1 MTAPIERL
9 RFKRTAPAQPTPNDL
24 VDVLWDESSGSFVS
38 QTEDGSRSPLGGGA
52 EVTNAAVAAAIAENS
67 AAVRAA
73 AGMVDDNGTLP
84 ESLLGSYSRN
94 LLKSP
99 DGSLWSVGVD
109 NTGALTSELFV
120 GPELASYQADT
131 GIDLEAAHEL
141 QVFYNALDAAGVL
154 GNVVDGA
161 ILKSRYAR
169 IQNGQIRSLRGTA
182 PLVLS
187 STAPVLGDCALIFNG
202 SSAGKAT
209 LQSHPLA
216 RSFFCLSALKQN
228 FQSPYTNIGHP
239 WVVKNQ
245 FATNTFAGEYI
256 RFADTTTPAV
266 GSMYGSGATA
276 RTVDPD
282 GYSRSFP
289 PKSFF
294 SSYTY
299 NGTLPN
305 YTANGFTF
313 KNYGGT
319 KRLGSTSQN
328 GASHTPYWITLGG
341 GYYGGTA
348 SSPSEMSHCA
358 IANWLLFDKV
368 LSDAEIAAVYEAF
381 FLLHPRWKY
390 VPGGDSLQQ
399 FQSPYFLTLPE
410 VYGSNVKVQNIAAGG
425 LDMPTIVA
433 GLGTTY
439 YSASHLAADG
449 PVVADYINID
459 TPTASYTSTD
469 YIDDLRAVWTH
480 IKTVN
485 PAAKIIAQTITS
497 SEGIETEGTLAELAV
512 VNAQIRADV
521 GTYTDV
527 LVDSWQIAEDMKRPE
542 YTYQH
547 DDTTVIVD
555 GIHPSAALATA
566 ISQAKLAAIE
576 SLGIN
581 IR

>member
-1 MTAPIERL
+1 
-9 RFKRTAPAQPTPNDL
+9 
-24 VDVLWDESSGSFVS
+24 
-38 QTEDGSRSPLGGGA
+38 
-52 EVTNAAVAAAIAENS
+52 
-67 AAVRAA
+67 
-73 AGMVDDNGTLP
+73 
-84 ESLLGSYSRN
+84 
-94 LLKSP
+94 
-99 DGSLWSVGVD
+99 
-109 NTGALTSELFV
+109 
-120 GPELASYQADT
+120 
-131 GIDLEAAHEL
+131 
-141 QVFYNALDAAGVL
+141 
-154 GNVVDGA
+154 
-161 ILKSRYAR
+161 
-169 IQNGQIRSLRGTA
+169 
-182 PLVLS
+182 
-187 STAPVLGDCALIFNG
+187 
-202 SSAGKAT
+202 
-209 LQSHPLA
+209 
-216 RSFFCLSALKQN
+216 
-228 FQSPYTNIGHP
+228 
-239 WVVKNQ
+239 
-245 FATNTFAGEYI
+245 
-256 RFADTTTPAV
+256 
-266 GSMYGSGATA
+266 
-276 RTVDPD
+276 
-282 GYSRSFP
+282 
-289 PKSFF
+289 
-294 SSYTY
+294 
-299 NGTLPN
+299 
-305 YTANGFTF
+305 
-313 KNYGGT
+313 
-319 KRLGSTSQN
+319 
-328 GASHTPYWITLGG
+328 
-341 GYYGGTA
+341 
-348 SSPSEMSHCA
+348 MSHCA